1 MNRGAFES
9 SETPHLA
16 ATFRHS
22 MSLLTGSVAVVTTV
36 VDGRPWGMTI
46 TACCSVSAEPPTV
59 LVSLARTSV
68 TAQAIAERGEYGL
81 CLMGAH
87 GIEMAKFGAAVG
99 RPKFLD
105 DAGRLIT
112 GVGRTPCVS
121 GSIAQLDCAVVQE
134 VDAGDHLIFLGRVR
148 DVSFPTSGS
157 PLVYGSRQY
166 QRTVPALQVAGS
178 ESEDHALVYSAW

>member
-1 MNRGAFES
+1 
-9 SETPHLA
+9 
-16 ATFRHS
+16 
-22 MSLLTGSVAVVTTV
+22 MSLLAASVAVVTTF

-46 TACCSVSAEPPTV
+46 TACCSVSADPPTV
-59 LVSLARTSV
+59 LVALARSSV
-68 TAQAIAERGEYGL
+68 TARVIAEQGEYGL

-87 GIEMAKFGAAVG
+87 GIETAKFGATAG

-105 DAGRLIT
+105 EAGRLIA
-112 GVGRTPCVS
+112 GAGRTPCAS

-134 VDAGDHLIFLGRVR
+134 VDAGDHLIFIGRVR
-148 DVSFPTSGS
+148 EISFPTSGS
-157 PLVYGSRQY
+157 PLVYGARQY